1 MANTKK
7 IFVKHLVIFVCVL
20 AGLTAM
26 LVLAA
31 KLPKSKIQDNMIESA
46 EFLCED
52 KVFTYAVEG
61 VNSTQLDRYADSILL
76 AIAYQYDSDASLE
89 SIIWSSYYNNP
100 LKNENDNLYVAVT
113 EGVEANKQYLRYWHG
128 SNVIVRTLHLVFN
141 LEQIYFFNAIIMALL
156 VVILVAMLVKKKAYV
171 PAIGVFVSLIATA
184 VWLVPMSLEYT
195 WTYLIMLVMAI
206 VGVKLSY
213 RKKLDNISVLFMVGG
228 MVTNYLDFLS
238 TETLTLTVPLLLILW
253 IKDKEEKTDKKDS
266 IRFVAKNMVAWGIG
280 YVGMWISKWIISA
293 IVLGENVMPYVSEHI
308 GERLGGDVG
317 INIFQY
323 IFGAVARNIRC
334 LFPLDY
340 GAGGLFVGMGI
351 GLFVLY
357 VGYVHYGKKVD
368 KSMIPM
374 YVFIAFIPYIRFIVL
389 HNHAYLHYFFTYR
402 AQMAT
407 VLATIFILDLLTD
420 RRWLACGRSKRKRG

>member
-1 MANTKK
+1 MFKSIIK
-7 IFVKHLVIFVCVL
+7 YLVIYVCVL
-20 AGLTAM
+20 AGLTGM
-26 LVLAA
+26 LVLTA
-31 KLPKSKIQDNMIESA
+31 KIPQNKINANTLESA
-46 EFLCED
+46 EFLCEEE
-52 KVFTYAVEG
+52 VFIQAVKA
-61 VNSTQLDRYADSILL
+61 VKSTTIDRYADSILI
-76 AIAYQYDSDASLE
+76 AIAYQYDSDNALE

-128 SNVIVRTLHLVFN
+128 SNVIVRTLLMFFDIQ
-141 LEQIYFFNAIIMALL
+141 EIYVLNAVMIALL
-156 VVILVAMLVKKKAYV
+156 VIILFVVLIKKKAYV
-171 PAIGVFVSLIATA
+171 PVVGIAIGLIATA

-195 WTYLIMLVMAI
+195 WTYLVMLVMAI
-206 VGVKLSY
+206 VSVKLSY

-266 IRFVAKNMVAWGIG
+266 IRFVAKNVVAWGIG

-317 INIFQY
+317 LNIFQY
-323 IFGAVARNIRC
+323 ILGAVARNIRC

-340 GAGGLFVGMGI
+340 GVGGLVVGLGI
-351 GLFVLY
+351 GLFALY
-357 VGYVHYGKKVD
+357 IGYVHYGKKED

-420 RRWLACGRSKRKRG
+420 RRWLACGRSKRKRA